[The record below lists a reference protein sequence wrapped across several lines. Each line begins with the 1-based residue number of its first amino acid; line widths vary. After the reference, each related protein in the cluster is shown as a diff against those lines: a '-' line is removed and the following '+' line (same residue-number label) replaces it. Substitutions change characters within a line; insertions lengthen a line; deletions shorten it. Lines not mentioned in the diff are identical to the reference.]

1 MSLLLSDQTK
11 MSQGRLPVVGAR
23 LVRGAGDSG
32 AAGAHEAEDFIAF
45 DLASPQDLGNAA
57 CPVRL
62 RLEDLSVV
70 RAGGGVDREDVLAL
84 ARVSGPLFGEG
95 PYERVIDWLAA
106 LSVARQAVLIQEVL
120 NGTKPPAPALFPVEK
135 RVVENVRTRKSFRI
149 YSAAFD
155 LGDAEGSAYLRMLP
169 ELPLLRK
176 FRSSDAFDY
185 AFATK
190 EVAGGKATLLLFLL
204 SFDEE
209 IDVSDFAAAVRYFAG
224 DEAVLCV
231 ADAFGLASTEVES
244 DFDLLSSAD
253 NLLVSADPVSAGDF
267 PHVQRLVHALASL
280 HVRGARV
287 DLFSADEDGDFM
299 TFDSYLCCLWYGFA
313 KKLSDVRIGYC
324 AQCGK
329 GFSLTGHRG
338 IERRFCSER
347 CKTKA
352 KNDRASAQRDEVRE
366 RFYAGESVEQLSREV
381 FPKDST
387 TRAVER
393 VVAHLRGWKKLQHD
407 IDAALVLKGSR
418 EKLLARCLAEGV
430 MSESEIAMRMRY
442 LAETPRVVREVYRR
456 EGA

>member
-11 MSQGRLPVVGAR
+11 TSQGRLPVVGAR
-23 LVRGAGDSG
+23 LVKGAGDG
-32 AAGAHEAEDFIAF
+32 EADGAHEGEDLIAF
-45 DLASPQDLGNAA
+45 DLVSPQDLGSAA
-57 CPVRL
+57 RPVRL
-62 RLEDLSVV
+62 GLEDLSVI
-70 RAGGGVDREDVLAL
+70 RAGGGVDRKDVLAL
-84 ARVSGPLFGEG
+84 ACVSGPLFGEG
-95 PYERVIDWLAA
+95 PYERVVDWLAA

-120 NGTKPPAPALFPVEK
+120 NGTKPPAPALLPVEK
-135 RVVENVRTRKSFRI
+135 RVVENVRTRKRFCI

-176 FRSSDAFDY
+176 FRSSDSFDY
-185 AFATK
+185 AFAAK
-190 EVAGGKATLLLFLL
+190 EVADGKATLLLFLL

-224 DEAVLCV
+224 DEAVSCV
-231 ADAFGLASTEVES
+231 ADAFGLTSAGAES
-244 DFDLLSSAD
+244 DFDLLSRAD
-253 NLLVSADPVSAGDF
+253 NLLASADVVSVGDF

-280 HVRGARV
+280 HLRGARV
-287 DLFSADEDGDFM
+287 DLFAADESDDFM
-299 TFDSYLCCLWYGFA
+299 TFETYLCCLWYGFA

-366 RFYAGESVEQLSREV
+366 RFYAGASVEQLACEV
-381 FPKDST
+381 FPKDPSS
-387 TRAVER
+387 RAVER
-393 VVAHLRGWKKLQHD
+393 VVAQLKGWKKLQHD
-407 IDAALVLKGSR
+407 LDAALVLKGSR
-418 EKLLARCLAEGV
+418 EKLLARCLAQGV
-430 MSESEIAMRMRY
+430 VSEAEVAMRMRY
-442 LAETPRVVREVYRR
+442 LAENPRVVREVRRR